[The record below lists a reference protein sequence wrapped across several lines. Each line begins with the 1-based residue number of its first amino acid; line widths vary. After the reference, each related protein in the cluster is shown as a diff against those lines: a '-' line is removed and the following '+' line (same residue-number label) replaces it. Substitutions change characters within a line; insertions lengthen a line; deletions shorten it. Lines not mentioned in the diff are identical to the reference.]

1 MEPWRALRSNV
12 LHFGTGQAGWLHVPR
27 KAHREREQKLDTW
40 NAFFFLKSPAYVSAD
55 PYVTSLGKGGK
66 EAGAKVIST
75 RGHGVHC
82 FSDWIAHF
90 RACSSLFLI

>member
-40 NAFFFLKSPAYVSAD
+40 NAFFFLKSPAYLLHYLCRGVICHPHDLSAQ
-55 PYVTSLGKGGK
+55 
-66 EAGAKVIST
+66 
-75 RGHGVHC
+75 
-82 FSDWIAHF
+82 
-90 RACSSLFLI
+90 

>member
-66 EAGAKVIST
+66 EVSSMLKLV
-75 RGHGVHC
+75 
-82 FSDWIAHF
+82 SDLAIALLVS
-90 RACSSLFLI
+90 RCDLPPA